1 MKNKHLLFL
10 ALLLVFGFTLAA
22 DAAVTTTRDD
32 KGVWFVKGEASDS
45 IYDVFE
51 AVGYAAAT
59 DRLWQAETFRRAANG
74 NLAEILG
81 PDYLGQDMLVRMT
94 GYSKAELTAGYGGL
108 DAETREM
115 IDGYV
120 AGFNRRINDVTADP
134 TQLPFEFHALARQ
147 LGLPILLP
155 SLWTPEDVMAWEA
168 LMLRQFDPEAQRQGQ
183 LKNAAL
189 LKYLMTLFGQAQGM
203 TMFND
208 LRWTNDPAATTYIP
222 KPEALTGV
230 SGAQVP
236 AGPSALSPASIPDA
250 DLQAVAEEM
259 ENRWADRRKKLE
271 QINAYVAM
279 GSYAWVISGDKTAS
293 GRPIL
298 YSGPQMG
305 FDTPAIVS
313 EGSIDAAGLKISG
326 MAIAGL
332 PGIVIGRTP
341 HHAWS
346 MQVGHAHTV
355 DYYFEPS
362 PSAVPAGY
370 YTSRQETIA
379 VAGGAPVTLTVF
391 RTPHGPV
398 VNPMNFNPATY
409 DAADG
414 PIVSWRY
421 SHWEKEFGT
430 VTAFLDLAKAKS
442 MDEFGAALRDVGVS
456 QHFCYADKDGNIA
469 YWMSG
474 MDPVRPVTDGN
485 GQPVDWRFPQGM
497 FGTQTEWT
505 PDLKPLS
512 SDRNT
517 AQGFYAG
524 WNSKTSPDYEN
535 SSNNPSY
542 YFGPFHRAH
551 VLEEYL
557 SANDNLTFEQVRDL
571 AADIAATDSFGSGG
585 NPWAFVE
592 DDFRAAVED
601 YPSDARTWAIGIMNG
616 FDGHFPAGGKANW
629 NTGPDRSDAWMLSDA
644 WIRAAL
650 DLTFLDELGALPDEY
665 NPEEQQWNNSTVLFN
680 VLLHALAGDGASI
693 RNNYDWFTNASD
705 PEAPQTA
712 EAVIVAALDAAI
724 AKLGARPWGID
735 KRGEIEFNH
744 AMFNNPPLAL
754 NPLHTMPFASR
765 STYAHCV
772 EMGKPGP
779 VRIESMFPLGQSGN
793 ILAGVQGEPVFDANF
808 FTMAPVFDT
817 FAHRDFP
824 VFAASEDACDDDD
837 DSCFINT
844 LLRQ

>member
-1 MKNKHLLFL
+1 MRNKHWLIV
-10 ALLLVFGFTLAA
+10 ALVLVFGFTFSAN
-22 DAAVTTTRDD
+22 AAVTTSRDD
-32 KGVWFVKGEASDS
+32 KGVWFVKGADSDS
-45 IYDVFE
+45 TFDVFE
-51 AVGYAAAT
+51 AVGYAVAT

-74 NLAEILG
+74 NLAEIFG
-81 PDYLGQDMLVRMT
+81 PDYLEQDTLVRMT
-94 GYSKAELTAGYGGL
+94 GYSDAELTAGYTAL
-108 DAETREM
+108 DTETRRM

-120 AGFNRRINDVTADP
+120 AGFNRRIAEVTANP
-134 TQLPFEFHALARQ
+134 ALLPFEFHALARQ
-147 LGLPILLP
+147 LGLQILVP
-155 SLWTPEDVMAWEA
+155 APWTPEDVMAWEA

-183 LKNAAL
+183 LNNAAL
-189 LKYLMTLFGQAQGM
+189 LQYLMTLFGQAQGM
-203 TMFND
+203 GMFND

-222 KPEALTGV
+222 KSQALTGV

-236 AGPSALSPASIPDA
+236 AEPSVISPGPMPAM
-250 DLQAVAEEM
+250 DLQVVAGQM
-259 ENRWADRRKKLE
+259 ENRWVDRRKKLE
-271 QINAYVAM
+271 QINAYAAM
-279 GSYAWVISGDKTAS
+279 GSYAWVISGDKSAS

-332 PGIVIGRTP
+332 PGIIIGRTP

-355 DYYFEPS
+355 DYYFEPA
-362 PSAVPAGY
+362 PGAVPSGY
-370 YTSRQETIA
+370 YTSRQETIP
-379 VAGGAPVTLTVF
+379 VAGGVPVTLTVY

-409 DAADG
+409 DATVDG
-414 PIVSWRY
+414 PIVAWRY

-430 VTAFLDLAKAKS
+430 VTAFLGLARAKS

-456 QHFCYADKDGNIA
+456 QHFCYADNNGNIA

-474 MDPVRPVTDGN
+474 MDPVRPASDGN

-497 FGTQTEWT
+497 FGTQTEWGA
-505 PDLKPLS
+505 DLKPLS
-512 SDRNT
+512 TDRNT

-551 VLEEYL
+551 VLDDYL
-557 SANDNLTFEQVRDL
+557 SVTDDLTFEQVRDL
-571 AADIAATDSFGSGG
+571 AANIAATDSFGNGG

-592 DDFRAAVED
+592 DDFRAAVAAS
-601 YPSDARTWAIGIMNG
+601 PSDARTGALGIMNG
-616 FDGHFPAGGKANW
+616 FDGHFPAGGQVDWTTAK
-629 NTGPDRSDAWMLSDA
+629 DRSDAWMLADA

-650 DLTFLDELGALPDEY
+650 DLTFLDELGSSGDEY
-665 NPEEQQWNNSTVLFN
+665 DSDTMKWKNPTVLFN
-680 VLLHALAGDGASI
+680 VMLHALAGENASVQ
-693 RNNYDWFTNASD
+693 NNYNWFSNPFN

-712 EAVIVAALDAAI
+712 DAVIVAALDMALAE
-724 AKLGARPWGID
+724 LGARPWGIGQ
-735 KRGEIEFNH
+735 RGKIEFNH

-765 STYAHCV
+765 STYAHCI
-772 EMGKPGP
+772 EMGKSGP
-779 VRIESMFPLGQSGN
+779 IRIESMFPLGQSGN
-793 ILAGVQGEPVFDANF
+793 ILAGLQGEPVFDANF
-808 FTMAPVFDT
+808 YTMAPVFDF
-817 FAHRDFP
+817 FAYRDFP
-824 VFAASEDACDDDD
+824 VFAKNDDECDD
-837 DSCFINT
+837 DSCFIKT
-844 LLRQ
+844 LLMK